1 MKTWVAV
8 GAVLLAAT
16 PAFAQQTQQDDP
28 VERSVQ
34 RLKDQLTLTDEQVTK
49 VRDIVKKERDDVK
62 AVLTDA
68 QKTTYDQ
75 AGGGRG
81 NRAPGGNNNNA
92 PGGAGGNNAFGNFR
106 GWLPPTNDLKTSLT
120 LTDDQVTKINE
131 IRDAV
136 RQEMRSFFQNRGR
149 GNGGAQNL
157 GDQFTAF
164 QEKSKEETSKK
175 IKDLLTDEQ
184 KPKFDEAVKAF
195 AASQPAPGQG
205 TGGFGNRG
213 GTVDERAARIMENLK
228 IEDAKEA
235 DAVKAL
241 IKKVMEATDKLD
253 SYQRETRTKIDD
265 IAKNK
270 ELSDAAVGDKIGEI
284 LKGHVDLEKEVAAAR
299 KALTEVVNNRQ
310 ELELL
315 RRGIL
320 R

>member
-8 GAVLLAAT
+8 GAVILAAA
-16 PAFAQQTQQDDP
+16 PAFAQQQQEDP
-28 VERSVQ
+28 VERTVQ
-34 RLKDQLTLTDEQVTK
+34 RLKEQLTLTDEQVSK
-49 VRDIVKKERDDVK
+49 VRDIVKKEREDVK

-68 QKTTYDQ
+68 QRTTYDQ
-75 AGGGRG
+75 GGGRG
-81 NRAPGGNNNNA
+81 NRGPGGNNGGNA
-92 PGGAGGNNAFGNFR
+92 PGANGFAGFR
-106 GWLPPTNDLKTSLT
+106 GGAWLPATNDLKTSLS

-136 RQEMRSFFQNRGR
+136 RQEMRTFFQNRGR
-149 GNGGAQNL
+149 GNGGGQNL
-157 GDQFTAF
+157 AEQFNAF
-164 QEKSKEETSKK
+164 QEKSKEETTKK

-184 KPKFDEAVKAF
+184 KPKFDEALKAF
-195 AASQPAPGQG
+195 AANQPEPRAPGA
-205 TGGFGNRG
+205 GFGNRG
-213 GTVDERAARIMENLK
+213 GTVDERAGRVMENLK

-241 IKKVMEATDKLD
+241 VKKVLEAVDKLD
-253 SYQRETRTKIDD
+253 GYQRETRTKIDE
-265 IAKNK
+265 ISKNK

-299 KALTEVVNNRQ
+299 KALTEVVSNRQ